1 MPTLRDLLEPI
12 ISTAVIQAVDAYRQM
27 LLAEGGA
34 AAPVKKKLG
43 RPPGAKNKVHAA
55 APVVARPGA
64 TKDPRQLAN
73 EQAAAAVLAF
83 ITASPGLRGEQIAKG
98 MAGTST
104 TVNKALAKLR
114 DKKQV
119 KTKGNRRGT
128 TYYPVGAVTLG
139 QKVETAAPPARAP
152 AKTKKRKKGAHRTK
166 AQIAASDAR
175 VLAFI
180 KASPGLRT
188 EQIVKGLGGDD
199 SGDVSF
205 ALAHLRG
212 AKKVRARGYGRWTV
226 YST

>member
-12 ISTAVIQAVDAYRQM
+12 ITEAVNNAVDAYRKT
-27 LLAEGGA
+27 LLGEGSA

-55 APVVARPGA
+55 APA
-64 TKDPRQLAN
+64 TTKKDPRKTAN
-73 EQAAAAVLAF
+73 ENAAAEVLAF
-83 ITASPGLRGEQIAKG
+83 INGSPGLRGEQIARG
-98 MAGTST
+98 MGGTST

-114 DKKQV
+114 TTKQV
-119 KTKGNRRGT
+119 KTKGKRRGM
-128 TYYPVGAVTLG
+128 TYYPAGASAGSARPYAEESHV
-139 QKVETAAPPARAP
+139 AALP

-166 AQIAASDAR
+166 AEVAANDAR

-199 SGDVSF
+199 GGNVSF

-212 AKKVRARGYGRWTV
+212 KKKIKAKGYGRWTV
-226 YST
+226 YSA